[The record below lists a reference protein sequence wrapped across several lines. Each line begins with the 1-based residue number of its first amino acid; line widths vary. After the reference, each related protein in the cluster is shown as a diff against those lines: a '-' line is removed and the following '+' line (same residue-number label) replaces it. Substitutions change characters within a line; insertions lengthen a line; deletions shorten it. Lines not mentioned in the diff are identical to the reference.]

1 MCVRIHESAWAVKC
15 SFLRDGVNS
24 PCGEAR
30 VAAAAGMAT
39 WPADLDIYCA
49 ILEEARAAHVS
60 VILGMGPRHDVPAD
74 GGAASLAEPDESANS
89 ASV

>member
-1 MCVRIHESAWAVKC
+1 MGCLKC
-15 SFLRDGVNS
+15 SFLRDDVNL

-30 VAAAAGMAT
+30 VAAAAGIAGP

-49 ILEEARAAHVS
+49 ILEEARAACVP

-74 GGAASLAEPDESANS
+74 GAMAGLAEADERTNS
-89 ASV
+89 TSV

>member
-1 MCVRIHESAWAVKC
+1 MGCLKC
-15 SFLRDGVNS
+15 SFLRDDVNL